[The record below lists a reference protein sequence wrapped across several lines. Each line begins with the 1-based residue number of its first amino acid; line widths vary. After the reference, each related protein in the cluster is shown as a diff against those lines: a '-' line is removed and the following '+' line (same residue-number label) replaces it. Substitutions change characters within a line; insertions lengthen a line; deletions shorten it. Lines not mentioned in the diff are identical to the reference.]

1 MHKKVIVKAYIFR
14 KDQNQLDM
22 KNDIYLYAA
31 FDVKVKFLHPD
42 NRVNSKVYIIY
53 QQVTS
58 ENSFGKK

>member
-31 FDVKVKFLHPD
+31 FDVKVKFLHPW
-42 NRVNSKVYIIY
+42 
-53 QQVTS
+53 QQS
-58 ENSFGKK
+58 E